1 MFGSVL
7 SLGILA
13 STFAL
18 TEPAKADTKDDH
30 VEFTF
35 RLWNAY
41 DFTNARPKE
50 TPTSMYMRV
59 RVVRRAV
66 VLLTFGQK
74 LIKIKVKVI
83 EIG

>member
-50 TPTSMYMRV
+50 TPTSMYM
-59 RVVRRAV
+59 
-66 VLLTFGQK
+66 
-74 LIKIKVKVI
+74 
-83 EIG
+83 